1 MSWVS
6 RNRHWILLAL
16 VAVTTVLAVG
26 TVGVG
31 LLSVLAGLVGGAG
44 LGTVLGNAA
53 LVVLVAALLVA
64 ADLAFAVAFLV
75 TAARR
80 ASLPGLPSVENEWA
94 AERLER
100 AEAVFP
106 PLARL
111 GLADRFAVSNETKR
125 ERLKRRYVDGELT
138 EPEYEHRLREL
149 LDEEDEPVAADVD
162 ALDADLAGGRSGT
175 ADDAESTDDTS
186 ERDREAQ
193 RTRELDAESE

>member
-1 MSWVS
+1 MSWVN

-31 LLSVLAGLVGGAG
+31 LLAVLAGVASGAG
-44 LGTVLGNAA
+44 LGAVLADAA
-53 LVVLVAALLVA
+53 LVALVVAVLVA
-64 ADLAFAVAFLV
+64 ADLAFAVAFLATV
-75 TAARR
+75 ARR
-80 ASLPGLPSVENEWA
+80 ASLPGLPLVENERLA
-94 AERLER
+94 AGFER

-111 GLADRFAVSNETKR
+111 GLADRFALSNETKR

-138 EPEYEHRLREL
+138 EPEYERRLRDL
-149 LDEEDEPVAADVD
+149 LDAEDDRAATDVD
-162 ALDADLAGGRSGT
+162 ALDADLAVGRSREGHGS
-175 ADDAESTDDTS
+175 DAGATTS
-186 ERDREAQ
+186 DRERR

>member
-31 LLSVLAGLVGGAG
+31 LLIVLAGLAGGAG

-53 LVVLVAALLVA
+53 LVVLVAAVLVA
-64 ADLAFAVAFLV
+64 ADLALAVAFLV
-75 TAARR
+75 TVARR
-80 ASLPGLPSVENEWA
+80 ASLPGLSSVENEWA
-94 AERLER
+94 ATRLER

-111 GLADRFAVSNETKR
+111 GLADRVAVSNETKR
-125 ERLKRRYVDGELT
+125 ERLKQRYVDGELT
-138 EPEYEHRLREL
+138 EPEYERRLRTV
-149 LDEEDEPVAADVD
+149 LDEEDGDTAATDVD
-162 ALDADLAGGRSGT
+162 ALDADLAAGRS
-175 ADDAESTDDTS
+175 ATDDVDRAGVTGESDHETS
-186 ERDREAQ
+186 RTELDRE
-193 RTRELDAESE
+193 TE